1 MTTPSL
7 ASAVTTRPA
16 PLPPV
21 QPASLLP
28 APTPTPWQG
37 PGVVCAEADGAWVVN
52 ADTGSFRARLAASC
66 LLQPQVGD
74 TVWCCG
80 VVCDAAPAGA
90 AGDGQAAR
98 YWITQVLE
106 RAEAAGARVQLPA
119 DATLASAD
127 GRLALQADELQVRSG
142 RLSLLTEQAS
152 VIGGAWEAVLGAVQL
167 TGQTLRS
174 VFDRVTHTS
183 QQHRRVTTG
192 IDAVHA
198 DVLELQANQLAS
210 VHGEHVLVQ
219 GERLIKSRA
228 AQIHMG

>member
-1 MTTPSL
+1 MNTL
-7 ASAVTTRPA
+7 ARTTRPA
-16 PLPPV
+16 PLP
-21 QPASLLP
+21 QDAALLP

-37 PGVVCAEADGAWVVN
+37 PGVVCAGEDGTWVVN
-52 ADTGSFRARLAASC
+52 ADTGSFRARVAASC
-66 LLQPQVGD
+66 LLQPQAGD

-80 VVCDAAPAGA
+80 VVA
-90 AGDGQAAR
+90 DGEFAR

-106 RAEAAGARVQLPA
+106 RSGAAPAQVQLPA
-119 DATLASAD
+119 DATLAAAD
-127 GRLALQADELQVRSG
+127 GRLALQADELQVRSQ

-152 VIGGAWEAVLGAVQL
+152 VIGGAWEVVLGAVQL

-174 VFDRVTHTS
+174 VFDRVTHTA

-198 DVLELQANQLAS
+198 DVIELQAGQLAS
-210 VHGEHVLVQ
+210 VHGEHVLVH

>member
-1 MTTPSL
+1 M
-7 ASAVTTRPA
+7 
-16 PLPPV
+16 
-21 QPASLLP
+21 
-28 APTPTPWQG
+28 
-37 PGVVCAEADGAWVVN
+37 VN
-52 ADTGSFRARLAASC
+52 ADTGSFRARVAASC
-66 LLQPQVGD
+66 LLQPQAGD

-80 VVCDAAPAGA
+80 MVA
-90 AGDGQAAR
+90 DGGFAR

-106 RAEAAGARVQLPA
+106 RSGTAPAQVQLPA
-119 DATLASAD
+119 DATLAAAD
-127 GRLALQADELQVRSG
+127 GRLALQADELQVRSQ

-152 VIGGAWEAVLGAVQL
+152 VIGGAWEVVLGAVQL

-174 VFDRVTHTS
+174 VFDRVTHTA

-198 DVLELQANQLAS
+198 DVIELQAGQLAS

>member
-7 ASAVTTRPA
+7 ASAATTRPA
-16 PLPPV
+16 PLPPA
-21 QPASLLP
+21 QPAALLP
-28 APTPTPWQG
+28 AHTPTPWQG

-80 VVCDAAPAGA
+80 VVCDAAPAA
-90 AGDGQAAR
+90 ADAGQAAR
-98 YWITQVLE
+98 YWITLVLE
-106 RAEAAGARVQLPA
+106 RAETAGARVQLPA

-174 VFDRVTHTS
+174 VFDRVTHTA

-210 VHGEHVLVQ
+210 VHGEHVIVQ

>member
-1 MTTPSL
+1 MSTL
-7 ASAVTTRPA
+7 ARTTRPA
-16 PLPPV
+16 PLP
-21 QPASLLP
+21 QDAALLP

-37 PGVVCAEADGAWVVN
+37 PGVVCTATDGTWVVN
-52 ADTGSFRARLAASC
+52 ADTGSFRARVAASC

-80 VVCDAAPAGA
+80 MVA
-90 AGDGQAAR
+90 DGEFAR

-106 RAEAAGARVQLPA
+106 RSGTAPAQVQLPA
-119 DATLASAD
+119 DATLAAAD
-127 GRLALQADELQVRSG
+127 GRLALQADELQVRSQ

-152 VIGGAWEAVLGAVQL
+152 VIGGAWEVVLGAVQL

-174 VFDRVTHTS
+174 VFDRVTHTA

-198 DVLELQANQLAS
+198 DVIELQAGQLAS

>member
-1 MTTPSL
+1 MTTL
-7 ASAVTTRPA
+7 ARPTRPA
-16 PLPPV
+16 P
-21 QPASLLP
+21 QPQPQPQDAALLP
-28 APTPTPWQG
+28 VPTPTPWQG
-37 PGVVCAEADGAWVVN
+37 PGVVCADADGAWTVN
-52 ADTGSFRARLAASC
+52 ADTGSFSARLAVSC

-80 VVCDAAPAGA
+80 VVADAAADVPGAGR
-90 AGDGQAAR
+90 GVAR

-106 RAEAAGARVQLPA
+106 RAGAAAARVQLPA
-119 DATLASAD
+119 DATLGAAD
-127 GRLALQADELQVRSG
+127 GRLALQADELQVRSKK
-142 RLSLLTEQAS
+142 LSLLTEQAT

-174 VFDRVTHTS
+174 VFDRVTHTA

-198 DVLELQANQLAS
+198 DVIELQAGQLAS